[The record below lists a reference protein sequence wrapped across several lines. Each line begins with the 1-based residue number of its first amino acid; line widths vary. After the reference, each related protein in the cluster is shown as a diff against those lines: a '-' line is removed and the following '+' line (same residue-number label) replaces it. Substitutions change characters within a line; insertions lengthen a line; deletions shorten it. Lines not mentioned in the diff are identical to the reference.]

1 MKTESKNS
9 NTGLKYIYKVK
20 SDRYKQGFFYTFHFR
35 GKAIKT
41 SISLDKLIVFKDKW
55 FKERMLKR
63 KERQMNKANE
73 YFKIKEPSSMGEAQL
88 QARLKP
94 WKALVKLLGLKK
106 QGVVFN
112 WTKA

>member
-20 SDRYKQGFFYTFHFR
+20 SDRYKQGFFLYISFR

-55 FKERMLKR
+55 FKERDAK
-63 KERQMNKANE
+63 KEGRDK
-73 YFKIKEPSSMGEAQL
+73 
-88 QARLKP
+88 
-94 WKALVKLLGLKK
+94 
-106 QGVVFN
+106 
-112 WTKA
+112 